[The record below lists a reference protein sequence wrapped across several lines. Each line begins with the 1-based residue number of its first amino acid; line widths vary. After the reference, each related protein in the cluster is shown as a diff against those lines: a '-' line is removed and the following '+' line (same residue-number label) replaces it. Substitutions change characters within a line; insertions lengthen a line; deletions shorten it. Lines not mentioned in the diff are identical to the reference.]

1 MARVLIAFRAH
12 VNVTDNFGRT
22 PLMHAAL
29 QAHPA
34 CVRVLLEA
42 GADPDVQDE
51 YLHTAVMACFYR
63 FSVGYW
69 DLDLID
75 FAMRNR

>member
-1 MARVLIAFRAH
+1 
-12 VNVTDNFGRT
+12 
-22 PLMHAAL
+22 MHAAL